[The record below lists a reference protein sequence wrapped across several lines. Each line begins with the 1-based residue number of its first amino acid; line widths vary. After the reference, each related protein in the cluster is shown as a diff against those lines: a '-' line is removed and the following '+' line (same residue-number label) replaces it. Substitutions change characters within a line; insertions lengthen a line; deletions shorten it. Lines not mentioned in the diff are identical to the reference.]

1 MEPADIDRILAEV
14 GELVA
19 TRYVFAELG
28 EKIAAQLAAAAA
40 AGRYAAA
47 TDEATLAEL
56 VTADL
61 QRGND
66 DGHLRLIHHTEP
78 IPEDGD
84 EHAIAEALYERRVQR
99 TMSGIGRI
107 ERLDGNIGLLEIS
120 PALFGVHLV
129 GDEIT
134 AAMQILRYTDALIL
148 DLRGCTGSDPGSV
161 AYFLTYLL
169 PAETHLNDVYDRG
182 TDSTIQFWTLPHV
195 PGPHYGTQRPVYVLT
210 SHQTFSGGEELAYD
224 LRHTGRA
231 TLVGETTGGGA
242 HPRIGVRL
250 GPHLE
255 ASIPTCRAIN
265 PITGTDWEGTGVVP
279 HVATAAADALTVAHE
294 HARTRLAQARD
305 VDRPTAEPATAP

>member
-1 MEPADIDRILAEV
+1 MHRADIDRIVAEV

-19 TRYVFAELG
+19 TKYVFAELG
-28 EKIAAQLAAAAA
+28 EQIAAQLAAAAE
-40 AGRYAAA
+40 AGRYDGAA
-47 TDEATLAEL
+47 DEAALAEL

-66 DGHLRLIHHTEP
+66 DGHLRLIHHDEP
-78 IPEDGD
+78 IPEGGD
-84 EHAIAEALYERRVQR
+84 DHAVAEALYERRVQR

-107 ERLDGNIGLLEIS
+107 ERLDGNVGLLEFS

-169 PAETHLNDVYDRG
+169 PPETHLNDVYDRG
-182 TDSTIQFWTLPHV
+182 SDSTIQFWTLPHV
-195 PGPHYGTQRPVYVLT
+195 PGPHYGTTRPVSVLT

-231 TLVGETTGGGA
+231 TLVGETTAGGA

-279 HVATAAADALTVAHE
+279 HVATPAADALAVAHE
-294 HARTRLAQARD
+294 RIVADLAAGTQAG
-305 VDRPTAEPATAP
+305 